1 MRLERQGRGVLQGSG
16 EEALQAEDRMC
27 NGPEAGMSVV
37 WQVLGEAKK
46 PVWLA
51 CSEPEGREAF
61 KTT

>member
-1 MRLERQGRGVLQGSG
+1 M
-16 EEALQAEDRMC
+16 QAEDRMC